1 MIKIKRALLSVS
13 DKSGIAEFAKVLTDF
28 GIEIIST
35 GTTAKIIKE
44 KGIAVK
50 NVSEITDFPEMLNG
64 RVKTLH
70 PAIHGG
76 ILAIFS
82 DPEHKKQ
89 LETQKIRPI
98 EMVVVNLYPFEKT
111 IAKNYDD
118 IENAIENIDIGGPT
132 LIRAAAKNHQ
142 YVTVVVKKEYYP
154 EIITELKNN
163 NGKISLETRK
173 KLASEAFKHT
183 ATYDNIISRY
193 FADKIFSISEK
204 FPEKIN
210 LTFAKKQNLRYGE
223 NPHQKAAF
231 YAELMH
237 KEISVANSIQLQG
250 KELSYNNI
258 YDLDA
263 ALNIIREF
271 KDITAVVIKHTNPC
285 GCAIGSSM
293 SEAYIK
299 ARECDP
305 LSAFGSI
312 VGINRKLDQ
321 ETAEEITS
329 TFVEA
334 VICPDFSEGALN
346 ILKTKKNLRVIK
358 TGPIPL
364 GEPSKELD
372 FKKVVGGILIQERD
386 TKIITESDL
395 KVVTKKKPTNE
406 QIQNLLFG
414 WKVLKHVKSNAILF
428 VKDLATVGVGAGQM
442 SRVDSVKI
450 AAMKSGERAKNSVM
464 CSDAF
469 FPFRDGIDEA
479 AKVGVES
486 IIQPGGSIR
495 DQQVI
500 DAADELGI
508 SMVFT
513 GIRCFKH

>member
-1 MIKIKRALLSVS
+1 
-13 DKSGIAEFAKVLTDF
+13 
-28 GIEIIST
+28 
-35 GTTAKIIKE
+35 
-44 KGIAVK
+44 
-50 NVSEITDFPEMLNG
+50 
-64 RVKTLH
+64 
-70 PAIHGG
+70 
-76 ILAIFS
+76 
-82 DPEHKKQ
+82 
-89 LETQKIRPI
+89 
-98 EMVVVNLYPFEKT
+98 
-111 IAKNYDD
+111 
-118 IENAIENIDIGGPT
+118 
-132 LIRAAAKNHQ
+132 
-142 YVTVVVKKEYYP
+142 
-154 EIITELKNN
+154 
-163 NGKISLETRK
+163 
-173 KLASEAFKHT
+173 
-183 ATYDNIISRY
+183 
-193 FADKIFSISEK
+193 

-210 LTFAKKQNLRYGE
+210 LAFTKKQNLRYGE

-271 KDITAVVIKHTNPC
+271 EDITAVVIKHTNPC

-321 ETAEEITS
+321 ETAKEITS

-334 VICPDFSEGALN
+334 VICPDFSEESLN
-346 ILKTKKNLRVIK
+346 VLKTKKNLRVIK
-358 TGPIPL
+358 TGSIPL

-386 TKIITESDL
+386 TKIITQSDL

-414 WKVLKHVKSNAILF
+414 LKVLKHVKSNAILF

-479 AKVGVES
+479 VKVGVES